1 MLPRRVVD
9 TDRRVP
15 PHIGPIPLFLKYA
28 PGLVVVGAAV
38 VGAFLSDHR
47 WWGVNHL
54 SFLPVFGRT
63 VAVAVLVLGLI
74 SPMSRSP
81 FAGLAQVAR
90 WCMKRPSRVRAFLV
104 LGASTACVLFLA
116 FSSSTLLL
124 GDGGYLAGSLREA
137 VADSVTVGDNVRQV
151 IAKERIYPG
160 TLAMYFLVSQIAVR
174 LGASD
179 AIDGVKANDAFLGAL
194 FILIPLG
201 FFCRSRMPFPGRLL
215 VSGLVLT
222 SGALALF
229 FGYVEV
235 YAPLTL
241 LVAVFCASGFGVIL
255 ARWSLWWPT
264 LCVVIGII
272 LHVQV
277 LLLLPGLVF
286 LLFYRGVGQGRLL
299 NAIALAIA
307 AACVAGIVVLS
318 QFDTIRRLIL
328 PVWDAESSYSIL
340 STYHILDVANEVM
353 LIVPGTPLVV
363 ALLLIMW
370 NDGGVSRQARWNSL
384 LRALRSP
391 DVLFAGM
398 LAIPTGLFLWVLRP
412 ELGMARDW
420 DLFSISGV
428 GIVSIAYVTAKR
440 VTQHRWD
447 ELMKFTIPS
456 VLLASIV
463 LTSTWIVVNAAERM
477 SVARY
482 VSILRYDTT
491 NGAYAYENLWLHSR
505 DRGDVAGEIRALEHA
520 VKLSPNPR
528 YWFNLGLGY
537 YSVGEREK
545 GLVALRT
552 TLRSHPEFGEA
563 RRVLAQMLYSSR
575 EYKEMVSVCLE
586 GERLVPADP
595 YYPLCVGQGYAS
607 LGQWTN
613 AREAFSRCLAL
624 GPSPEIIHRVQEILE
639 RGEHADK

>member
-1 MLPRRVVD
+1 MLPRPVVD
-9 TDRRVP
+9 TDRGVP
-15 PHIGPIPLFLKYA
+15 PHSGAIPVFLKYA

-54 SFLPVFGRT
+54 SFLPTVGRT
-63 VAVAVLVLGLI
+63 MAVAVLALGLM
-74 SPMSRSP
+74 SPVSRSL
-81 FAGLAQVAR
+81 FAGLAQAAR
-90 WCMKRPSRVRAFLV
+90 WFMKRPSRVRAFLV
-104 LGASTACVLFLA
+104 LSASTACVLFLA
-116 FSSSTLLL
+116 LSSSTLLL
-124 GDGGYLAGSLREA
+124 GDGRYLAGSLREA
-137 VADSVTVGDNVRQV
+137 AADSVTVGDNVRQV
-151 IAKERIYPG
+151 IAKERAYPG
-160 TLAMYFLVSQIAVR
+160 TLALYFLLSRIAVR

-179 AIDGVKANDAFLGAL
+179 AIDGVKVNDAFLGAL

-201 FFCRSRMPFPGRLL
+201 FFCRNRMPFPGRLL

-241 LVAVFCASGFGVIL
+241 LVAAFCASGFGVML

-264 LCVVIGII
+264 LCVVIGIV
-272 LHVQV
+272 LHVQA
-277 LLLLPGLVF
+277 LLLLPGLLF

-299 NAIALAIA
+299 NAIAAAIA
-307 AACVAGIVVLS
+307 AACVAGIAVLS
-318 QFDTIRRLIL
+318 QFDMIRHLIL
-328 PVWDAESSYSIL
+328 PVWDAESSCGIL
-340 STYHILDVANEVM
+340 STHHILDVANEVM

-363 ALLLIMW
+363 VLLLIMW
-370 NDGGVSRQARWNSL
+370 NDGGVSRHARWSRL
-384 LRALRSP
+384 LRATQSP

-398 LAIPTGLFLWVLRP
+398 IAIPTGLFLWVFRP
-412 ELGMARDW
+412 ELGKARDW

-447 ELMKFTIPS
+447 ELMKFAIPS
-456 VLLASIV
+456 VLLASAV
-463 LTSTWIVVNAAERM
+463 LTSTWVIVNAVERM

-491 NGAYAYENLWLHSR
+491 NGAYAYENLALHSR
-505 DRGDVAGEIRALEHA
+505 DRGDVAGEIRALEQA
-520 VKLSPNPR
+520 VKLSQNPR
-528 YWFNLGLGY
+528 YRFNLGLSY
-537 YSVGEREK
+537 YSIGEREK
-545 GLVALRT
+545 GLAVLRT
-552 TLRSHPEFGEA
+552 ILRSYPEFDKA
-563 RRVLAQMLYSSR
+563 RRFLAQMLYSSR

-586 GERLVPADP
+586 GEHLVPADP

-624 GPSPEIIHRVQEILE
+624 GPSPEIIHGIQEILE
-639 RGEHADK
+639 RAEHTDE